1 MPTLASTETF
11 SNGNVLSASAL
22 TNHVIEAKPLA
33 TFISGQDA
41 IATPAPADEF
51 LIATA
56 GASPAKKVTFTNLAA
71 NLPTGTSA
79 ASLAVTGAT
88 TLTGALTANGNTI
101 LGDASTDT
109 LTVNATSSFG
119 NPVTVSSDTTL
130 GTAAIASATWARTTT
145 ALTVTKTA
153 HGLTTGNTRYLV
165 FTGTTPVTSSVLNGT
180 YTVTVS
186 NADVF
191 TITVADAGDTVGTV
205 TWYEKTLTL
214 NSTAAGSLQ
223 GNLSVNV
230 ASVELG
236 TGDEF
241 LFKDVSDSNRVKTT
255 VGGLIKA
262 WANIETH
269 SATVTTYT
277 GSAVRILNSTTVTI
291 TTSSAHGIRTSDVL
305 YIPAVTGFAAGWYSA
320 TRVSATVFTVITS
333 GVTSALTTTVNWYGY
348 TFVGGNIYSV
358 YGNAATVS
366 SVATAVQIN
375 FTNKPSTSTYCLN
388 VYAQT
393 GSNNSSLTMPV
404 CGIGSGDSTGLNAA
418 FFKTVNGFGIGV
430 LSYAGGA
437 GPVKADSFL
446 NFTALW

>member
-241 LFKDVSDSNRVKTT
+241 LVKDVSDSNRVKTT
-255 VGGLIKA
+255 VGALIKA
-262 WANIETH
+262 WANIDANPVTV
-269 SATVTTYT
+269 SATYGRTLGSQTMSVTKT
-277 GSAVRILNSTTVTI
+277 
-291 TTSSAHGIRTSDVL
+291 AHGFRVDDAAYFTG
-305 YIPAVTGFAAGWYSA
+305 TGFTAGWYSVTSVQNANNFQIVTA
-320 TRVSATVFTVITS
+320 TTSLQSNVAINWYQHTLLASNNVHSAYGKDSSRVIRVNFSNKPPSADAYILNLSAVNFTTSSNLFTPQVNNVASNVPSNVLKTVSGFAFVSYDTASISTRTS
-333 GVTSALTTTVNWYGY
+333 GEFHFQSIW
-348 TFVGGNIYSV
+348 
-358 YGNAATVS
+358 
-366 SVATAVQIN
+366 
-375 FTNKPSTSTYCLN
+375 
-388 VYAQT
+388 
-393 GSNNSSLTMPV
+393 
-404 CGIGSGDSTGLNAA
+404 
-418 FFKTVNGFGIGV
+418 
-430 LSYAGGA
+430 
-437 GPVKADSFL
+437 
-446 NFTALW
+446 

>member
-22 TNHVIEAKPLA
+22 TNHVIDAKPLA

-41 IATPAPADEF
+41 VATPAPADEF

-119 NPVTVSSDTTL
+119 SDTTL
-130 GTAAIASATWARTTT
+130 GTAAVASATWARVTT

-165 FTGTTPVTSSVLNGT
+165 FTGTTPVASSILNGT
-180 YTVTVS
+180 YTVTVTS
-186 NADVF
+186 VDVF
-191 TITVADAGDTVGTV
+191 TVTVADAGDTVGTV

-214 NSTAAGSLQ
+214 NANLSGPLQ
-223 GNLSVNV
+223 GNIPVNV
-230 ASVELG
+230 ANVEQG

-241 LFKDVSDSNRVKTT
+241 LVKDVSDSNRLKTT
-255 VGGLIKA
+255 SGAVIKA

-277 GSAVRILNSTTVTI
+277 GSAVRIVTSPTVTI

-320 TRVSATVFTVITS
+320 TTVSATVFTVTTS
-333 GVTSALTTTVNWYGY
+333 GVTTALTTTVNWYGY

-358 YGNAATVS
+358 YGNAATPS
-366 SVATAVQIN
+366 NVATAVQIN
-375 FTNKPSTSTYCLN
+375 FTNKPSASTYCLN
-388 VYAQT
+388 LYAQT

-404 CGIGSGDSTGLNAA
+404 CGIGSGGSTGLNAA
-418 FFKTVNGFGIGV
+418 FFKTVNGFGVGL
-430 LSYAGGA
+430 LSYDGGQ

>member
-1 MPTLASTETF
+1 MPTLVSTQTF
-11 SNGNVLSASAL
+11 VQGDVLDADEL
-22 TNHVIEAKPLA
+22 TNHVIDAKPLA

-41 IATPAPADEF
+41 VATPAPADEF

-56 GASPAKKVTFTNLAA
+56 GASPAKKVSLSTLAA

-130 GTAAIASATWARTTT
+130 GTAAVASATWARTTT
-145 ALTVTKTA
+145 TLTVTKTT
-153 HGLTTGNTRYLV
+153 HGLTSGNTRYLV
-165 FTGTTPVTSSVLNGT
+165 FAGGSGTPVASSVLNGT
-180 YTVTVS
+180 YTVTVTS
-186 NADVF
+186 VDVF

-230 ASVELG
+230 PSVELG

-262 WANIETH
+262 WANISANYTTISGTVTRSGNTATITKTGGHNLRVGDVIYTENGIASSWYEVLTTPSSTTFTVSTALAGDISTPVAINWYQHTLLASNNVH
-269 SATVTTYT
+269 SAY
-277 GSAVRILNSTTVTI
+277 GKD
-291 TTSSAHGIRTSDVL
+291 SSRVIRV
-305 YIPAVTGFAAGWYSA
+305 
-320 TRVSATVFTVITS
+320 
-333 GVTSALTTTVNWYGY
+333 
-348 TFVGGNIYSV
+348 
-358 YGNAATVS
+358 
-366 SVATAVQIN
+366 N
-375 FTNKPSTSTYCLN
+375 FTNKPPSADAYILNLSAVKFTSSTNLFTPQVNNIVDS
-388 VYAQT
+388 VP
-393 GSNNSSLTMPV
+393 SNIIKS
-404 CGIGSGDSTGLNAA
+404 
-418 FFKTVNGFGIGV
+418 VNGFAFV
-430 LSYAGGA
+430 SYSTGG
-437 GPVKADSFL
+437 L
-446 NFTALW
+446 NTSTSGEFHFQSIW